1 MCLQGG
7 ALVSS
12 ASTEQEVHQ
21 PSKNYT
27 VYLVGAAETAAPPEK
42 SASTERDLLS
52 PTDFTL
58 NGFRVY
64 NEKRIKRIKQ
74 TPSLYK
80 ESV

>member
-1 MCLQGG
+1 MIFQILEDSVLFVIYIG
-7 ALVSS
+7 SFD
-12 ASTEQEVHQ
+12 T
-21 PSKNYT
+21 PS
-27 VYLVGAAETAAPPEK
+27 PEK

-64 NEKRIKRIKQ
+64 NEKRIKRINQ

>member
-27 VYLVGAAETAAPPEK
+27 VYLVVQQ
-42 SASTERDLLS
+42 RLLH
-52 PTDFTL
+52 PL
-58 NGFRVY
+58 RKVH
-64 NEKRIKRIKQ
+64 Q
-74 TPSLYK
+74 PSEICCLLQI
-80 ESV
+80 SL

>member
-27 VYLVGAAETAAPPEK
+27 VYLVEGVSK
-42 SASTERDLLS
+42 LS
-52 PTDFTL
+52 YSKKITKP
-58 NGFRVY
+58 
-64 NEKRIKRIKQ
+64 
-74 TPSLYK
+74 
-80 ESV
+80 

>member
-1 MCLQGG
+1 MCLQGVH
-7 ALVSS
+7 LS
-12 ASTEQEVHQ
+12 QVHQ

-64 NEKRIKRIKQ
+64 NEK
-74 TPSLYK
+74 TD
-80 ESV
+80 